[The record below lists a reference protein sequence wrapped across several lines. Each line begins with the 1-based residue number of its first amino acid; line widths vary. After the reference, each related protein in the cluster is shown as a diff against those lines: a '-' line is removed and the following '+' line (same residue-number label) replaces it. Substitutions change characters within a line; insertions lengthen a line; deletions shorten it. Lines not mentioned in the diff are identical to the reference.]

1 MATTSFDYLS
11 YIFGFLCVYIFLY
24 ILLGIFFQESS
35 HEEFQIILSRSLD
48 IFMSIVVLTVAL
60 TLFFSL
66 PVLGENPSHLS
77 QTIQDQIYH
86 FLVDPISI
94 FIVAIGIFILYLIIY
109 LFRIPMT
116 PATKPFTIILLENGS
131 WILFAI
137 LIIENF
143 ARTFLKIDLVKTF
156 VLFLDDV
163 FDLESDVL
171 TKKPATT
178 TSKPSTVIPESPQ
191 PIPNPPPPLPA
202 QNAPKQ
208 PPIDGNRV
216 FHNPQNI
223 YTYHEAQDACAAVG
237 ATLATEEQ
245 MKAAYDAG
253 QDWCNYGWSAN
264 QTAFYPT
271 QQESWNKLQAN
282 PSTANHC
289 GRPGL
294 NGGYMENPNIRFGV
308 NCYDNKSQ
316 TTTETHKNII
326 EDTQAI
332 RTQPLPLTPEEVAFN
347 EKLQNWTPN
356 TADVNIQKADQ
367 KQWTSY

>member
-77 QTIQDQIYH
+77 QTIQDQIYQ

-156 VLFLDDV
+156 VLFLEDV

-171 TKKPATT
+171 TKKPSTT
-178 TSKPSTVIPESPQ
+178 TSKPSTV
-191 PIPNPPPPLPA
+191 NPPPPPA

-223 YTYHEAQDACAAVG
+223 YTYYEAQDACAAVG

-245 MKAAYDAG
+245 MKAAYEAG

-271 QQESWNKLQAN
+271 QPESWNKLQAN

-308 NCYDNKSQ
+308 NCYDNNSQ

-332 RTQPLPLTPEEVAFN
+332 ETQPLPLTPEEVAFN
-347 EKLQNWTPN
+347 DKLQNWTPN
-356 TADVNIQKADQ
+356 TANLNIQKADQ